1 MSEKDQT
8 VSENNNEEMN
18 KEILKKL
25 DRLQHEI
32 WYTRIAMAV
41 FFVIAMFYFNMK
53 TSELGNALGTFMEM
67 FLPS

>member
-8 VSENNNEEMN
+8 VSENNNEEMD

-32 WYTRIAMAV
+32 WYTRIVMAV

-53 TSELGNALGTFMEM
+53 TSEIGSALGTFMEM